1 MTGNPERGDVVEAE
15 ILAVRE
21 LNSVFAGEASVVP
34 RVLSLLS
41 SSRTARISASTTSP
55 RSGLPVMCTILGKI
69 SVPENIL
76 VKTGPLSS
84 AELLMMRKH
93 VGTGYDILRDWDVLR
108 VSPRW
113 MSQTVLDVVLGH
125 HERWDGG
132 GYPKASKAPRSRCR
146 RGLCQLPTPSRP

>member
-1 MTGNPERGDVVEAE
+1 MYD
-15 ILAVRE
+15 
-21 LNSVFAGEASVVP
+21 
-34 RVLSLLS
+34 
-41 SSRTARISASTTSP
+41 
-55 RSGLPVMCTILGKI
+55 LGKI

-76 VKTGPLSS
+76 VKTGPLFS

-132 GYPKASKAPRSRCR
+132 GYPKGLKGAQIPLPARIMSIADAFAAMIMDAPYRPAAPMSWPSTRS
-146 RGLCQLPTPSRP
+146 SRTLAHSSIPIS